1 MEEALCLWIAVKME
15 DDMRTTV
22 VKRVTVFMLVLTFLC
37 ISAPCYADGGGP
49 LRKLGRGLANMATG
63 VLEVPRTIVTVT
75 EEDGYVAGVSYG
87 VVKGVAWAVLRSAVG
102 AYETLT
108 FLIPLPFHYDPILE
122 PEFLL
127 SEEY

>member
-1 MEEALCLWIAVKME
+1 
-15 DDMRTTV
+15 MRTTV
-22 VKRVTVFMLVLTFLC
+22 VKRFIVFMLVLTFLC

-49 LRKLGRGLANMATG
+49 LRKLGRGLANLATG

-75 EEDGYVAGVSYG
+75 EEDGYVAGATYG
-87 VVKGVAWAVLRSAVG
+87 IVKGVAWGVMRTAVG
-102 AYETLT
+102 AYETIT
-108 FLIPLPFHYDPILE
+108 FLVPFPFHYEPILK